1 MNNRSLH
8 TLIQKALD
16 GTLSDQENKAWQ
28 EYLEAHPEAQAAL
41 DEEAGLT
48 RLLEQMPQQTP
59 PAHLSAA
66 IMRAVRN
73 RRAEQRSP
81 WPQRAATAAQEFFSR
96 PACSFAAGL
105 AAGLLLLVMVLHLTP
120 ADPLNDNS
128 QVSGTIGQPGGTSY
142 NEMIDLDQLRGQ
154 IRWTIQAHAIEV
166 HLQLVPSMPLS
177 VQFSQLSSMTLT
189 SFRGG
194 RMRGIQ
200 DLNLTPDN
208 LAFQLTVPCDL
219 KLSFASEQDEPSPIT
234 IEIHQAGKLIYAK
247 IIN

>member
-16 GTLSDQENKAWQ
+16 GTLSDQEEKTWQ
-28 EYLEAHPEAQAAL
+28 EYLKAHPEAQAAL
-41 DEEAGLT
+41 DQEAGLT
-48 RLLEQMPQQTP
+48 RMLQQLPQQEP
-59 PAHLSAA
+59 PAHLGTG
-66 IMRAVRN
+66 IMRAIRN

-81 WPQRAATAAQEFFSR
+81 WLAQAAAAAQEFLTR
-96 PACSFAAGL
+96 PGYSFAAGF
-105 AAGLLLLVMVLHLTP
+105 AAGLGLLVMVLQFTP
-120 ADPLNDNS
+120 ADLRHQNN
-128 QVSGTIGQPGGTSY
+128 QVAGTIGQPGGTSY
-142 NEMIDLDQLRGQ
+142 NETIDLDQLRGQ
-154 IRWTIQAHAIEV
+154 IRWTIQAHTVEV
-166 HLQLVPSMPLS
+166 HLQLIPSLPLA
-177 VQFSQLSSMTLT
+177 VQFSQLNNMTLT

-208 LAFQLTVPCDL
+208 LGFQLTVPCDL
-219 KLSFASEQDEPSPIT
+219 KLSFNSDQDEPSPIT